1 MISVTNSTGSNCLYP
16 NGEKLDMLGAVIH
29 LGRLK
34 RQARKSTMS
43 KKNRRTRGKQRANV
57 NLSDT
62 ARRALDKGNAKQALK
77 DARLCFRNEPSETHR
92 QLLHEATISRAEQL
106 QKGGFQEQAAKLLR
120 ELDEAGVTV
129 QEVQQRVDRLRVLL
143 GEQAGGRQSGGSDV
157 APELLLEL
165 ADQAVLHVHRRSPAY
180 QQVNEQADRVLAALQ
195 AIEKGDDEIAIAQM
209 KEVSRTS
216 PFADWKLFVRG
227 LTFYYAS
234 DFQRARSNW
243 DRLEPKRAAHRIAQ
257 ALLAASGQLDAEQT
271 ADLDASVRKLK
282 HAAARDPAAAQLE
295 KLKHLWRA
303 GNWRD
308 LLRSLRSFRQRY
320 GKSHAPLLERITD
333 VLWKRF
339 VRDSEQRTLE
349 QLIRAAP
356 GPALDPKW
364 NRARALMACE
374 DREELS
380 LNALERYWRAY
391 VDDLQHLEC
400 LREEDRK
407 IAGGLVCVRLGLEFV
422 QAVRSELHPSG
433 PSPFFSPEP
442 DHHYIKQ
449 LQQEAI
455 RHLRDAIRLYPR
467 LQTAHE
473 GLVRLHLMVEDSAS
487 AAKAYQCLL
496 KYIPDDYDAL
506 QWLVNYYLEE
516 DQPEAAQP
524 HTETAYRLR
533 PRDPETE
540 TLVWNQR
547 LAMIRHWTRKRKFD
561 AARRELDGAAD
572 HQPADIQP
580 YSIPVLRATVE
591 YKAKNTED
599 AERHVATAS
608 AALDEPTTIWMMM
621 HANAARY
628 SLHRDVKNDFSQRL
642 KKAVQAKCTSQ
653 TAGGMARFLAPFL
666 NRNVKYTGMATHRRM
681 LLTYLNRCKR
691 VRWTCSDLKEVC
703 LFMSTVEEWKQRQ
716 LRTDLMTKGMRDF
729 PNEPLFPYLRARA
742 EIEDGGPFM
751 LRSGTVEFLL
761 QRAQEVDG
769 SGETPLSPRQ
779 REDLKQ
785 MLAVADVASEMFSH
799 MAAALGGGEA
809 LDDLDDEEDSD
820 DFFDDQWGD
829 DDDDDL
835 EDEDVSRRTSGGRGK
850 RKQKA
855 KSTET
860 QQYFSF

>member
-106 QKGGFQEQAAKLLR
+106 QKGGFQEQATNLLR

-143 GEQAGGRQSGGSDV
+143 GEQAGGGQSGGPDV

-165 ADQAVLHVHRRSPAY
+165 ADQAVLHVHRRSSAY

-308 LLRSLRSFRQRY
+308 LLRSLRSLRQRY

-339 VRDSEQRTLE
+339 VRDGEQRTLE

-364 NRARALMACE
+364 NRARALMAGE
-374 DREELS
+374 DGDMLD
-380 LNALERYWRAY
+380 LNALERYWQAY
-391 VDDLQHLEC
+391 AKDLQHLEC

-407 IAGGLVCVRLGLEFV
+407 IAGALVCVRLGLEFTR
-422 QAVRSELHPSG
+422 AARSELRPRG
-433 PSPFFSPEP
+433 PAQFFSPEP
-442 DHHYIKQ
+442 DHDYIKQ

-473 GLVRLHLMVEDSAS
+473 GLVQLHLMVR
-487 AAKAYQCLL
+487 
-496 KYIPDDYDAL
+496 IP
-506 QWLVNYYLEE
+506 
-516 DQPEAAQP
+516 
-524 HTETAYRLR
+524 
-533 PRDPETE
+533 
-540 TLVWNQR
+540 
-547 LAMIRHWTRKRKFD
+547 
-561 AARRELDGAAD
+561 
-572 HQPADIQP
+572 
-580 YSIPVLRATVE
+580 
-591 YKAKNTED
+591 
-599 AERHVATAS
+599 
-608 AALDEPTTIWMMM
+608 
-621 HANAARY
+621 
-628 SLHRDVKNDFSQRL
+628 
-642 KKAVQAKCTSQ
+642 
-653 TAGGMARFLAPFL
+653 
-666 NRNVKYTGMATHRRM
+666 
-681 LLTYLNRCKR
+681 
-691 VRWTCSDLKEVC
+691 
-703 LFMSTVEEWKQRQ
+703 
-716 LRTDLMTKGMRDF
+716 
-729 PNEPLFPYLRARA
+729 
-742 EIEDGGPFM
+742 
-751 LRSGTVEFLL
+751 
-761 QRAQEVDG
+761 
-769 SGETPLSPRQ
+769 PRQ
-779 REDLKQ
+779 RK
-785 MLAVADVASEMFSH
+785 
-799 MAAALGGGEA
+799 
-809 LDDLDDEEDSD
+809 
-820 DFFDDQWGD
+820 
-829 DDDDDL
+829 
-835 EDEDVSRRTSGGRGK
+835 RTSVC
-850 RKQKA
+850 
-855 KSTET
+855 
-860 QQYFSF
+860 